1 MKEFFGIILADNTEV
16 ILRVYQVENSK
27 WQLLHY
33 TACDITSKK
42 LENKIT
48 AYDIAEVIAEF
59 FTSTY
64 TQNII
69 EWKICAREI
78 ARETITEISLA
89 TGLQIEYLN
98 RAREQE
104 LICKGMFTELW

>member
-1 MKEFFGIILADNTEV
+1 MREFFGIIFADSTEI
-16 ILRVYQVENSK
+16 ILRVYQVDENK

-33 TACDITSKK
+33 TSRDLTDKK
-42 LENKIT
+42 RQKAIT
-48 AYDIAEVIAEF
+48 AYDLAEVIAEF
-59 FTSTY
+59 FSTSY
-64 TQNII
+64 TQHII

-78 ARETITEISLA
+78 ARETVTEIGLA
-89 TGLQIEYLN
+89 TGLKVEYLD